1 MSEGNIEKG
10 FTPIRTVRLV
20 SAVVAVA
27 GMFCLLVQRILSI
40 AMTMAQEILDLAF
53 ARYGNFT
60 GRFAAQNFA
69 EDKKLL
75 SMLNELKGLIPTV
88 ETALTLLL
96 VLSVVLFVIALVGL
110 ALPRQSGHVL
120 VALKLLKW
128 QPVDGEDD
136 SDDEQLAFSPASLK
150 KLGIAA
156 GVIVAIA
163 LAVFGIRGCMLVSSA
178 QEQGLALQELD
189 TQVQGYM
196 TTQRA
201 YFSKNKSFGTARQLG
216 LDTLVNGDYY
226 TFRVGRGYIAAESK
240 VALEKCP
247 MGTRWRVNAKAEGF
261 ISKELKFFSVLPK
274 NRECFKFAPN
284 LKNTPR

>member
-60 GRFAAQNFA
+60 GRFAANNFA

-128 QPVDGEDD
+128 QPVDGEGD
-136 SDDEQLAFSPASLK
+136 SDDEQLTLSPASLK
-150 KLGIAA
+150 KLGIVA
-156 GVIVAIA
+156 GVILAIA
-163 LAVFGIRGCMLVSSA
+163 LAVFGIRGCMLVSGAQA
-178 QEQGLALQELD
+178 QEAALHELN
-189 TQVQGYM
+189 TKVQGYM
-196 TTQRA
+196 STQRA
-201 YFSKNKSFGTARQLG
+201 FFNKSKALGSAKQLG
-216 LDTLVNGDYY
+216 LDSLTDGKYY
-226 TFRVGRGYIAAESK
+226 TFRVGRNYIDAESK
-240 VALEKCP
+240 ETLENCP
-247 MGTRWRVNAKAEGF
+247 SGSHWRVNASVNGF
-261 ISKELKFFSVLPK
+261 LSKELKFFSMLPK
-274 NRECFKFAPN
+274 NRDCQKFSPN
-284 LKNTPR
+284 LKNSGR

>member
-60 GRFAAQNFA
+60 GRFAANNFA

-128 QPVDGEDD
+128 QPVDGED
-136 SDDEQLAFSPASLK
+136 
-150 KLGIAA
+150 GI
-156 GVIVAIA
+156 
-163 LAVFGIRGCMLVSSA
+163 
-178 QEQGLALQELD
+178 
-189 TQVQGYM
+189 
-196 TTQRA
+196 
-201 YFSKNKSFGTARQLG
+201 
-216 LDTLVNGDYY
+216 
-226 TFRVGRGYIAAESK
+226 
-240 VALEKCP
+240 
-247 MGTRWRVNAKAEGF
+247 
-261 ISKELKFFSVLPK
+261 
-274 NRECFKFAPN
+274 
-284 LKNTPR
+284 

>member
-1 MSEGNIEKG
+1 MSEGSVEKG
-10 FTPIRTVRLV
+10 FTPLRTVRLV

-96 VLSVVLFVIALVGL
+96 VLSIMLFAVALVGL
-110 ALPRQSGHVL
+110 ALPRQTGHVL

-128 QPVDGEDD
+128 QPTEGEGD
-136 SDDEQLAFSPASLK
+136 SEGDQLTLSPASLK

-156 GVIVAIA
+156 GVIAAIA
-163 LAVFGIRGCMLVSSA
+163 LTAFGIRGCMLVYGAQA
-178 QEQGLALQELD
+178 QEAALHELN
-189 TQVQGYM
+189 TKVQGYM
-196 TTQRA
+196 STQRA
-201 YFSKNKSFGTARQLG
+201 FFSKSKAVGSAKQLG
-216 LDTLVNGDYY
+216 LDSLDEGKYY
-226 TFRVGRGYIAAESK
+226 TFKVGNNYIDAESK
-240 VALEKCP
+240 VALENCP
-247 MGTRWRVNAKAEGF
+247 SGSHWRVNASAKGF
-261 ISKELKFFSVLPK
+261 LSKELKFFSLLPK
-274 NRECFKFAPN
+274 NRDCQKFNPN
-284 LKNTPR
+284 LKNSGR